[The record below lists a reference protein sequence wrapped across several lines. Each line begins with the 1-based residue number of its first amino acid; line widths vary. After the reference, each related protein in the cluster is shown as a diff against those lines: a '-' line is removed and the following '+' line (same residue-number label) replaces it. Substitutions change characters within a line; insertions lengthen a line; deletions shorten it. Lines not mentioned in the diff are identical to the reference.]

1 MTISIGTTL
10 RDLNFV
16 TRNHLIEALNEA
28 YGKKLT
34 IISAPP
40 GYGKSTLLRQFMEQ
54 TTYDVVWQPLDERD
68 RNYPSFISNTLEK
81 LNALIPGIDCLLDT
95 DARTSASELAALTS
109 NYIESNARGRFIYIL
124 DDVQLVADIRNADQ
138 WLHTFVKLLPSQCH
152 LMVSSRHVPHL
163 PLLEMIARRE
173 VVTIGQHDLRFRKA
187 EIQQLSI
194 QLTDHPLD
202 ASALQNLEDRLEG
215 WPAGVLLALQPLPD
229 ELEHILSSNQQGP
242 EALFE
247 AFAER
252 IVMGQPPEVR
262 EFLLASSVVE
272 QITPEQC
279 GAILGVSDVMNI
291 LGELQRRNLF
301 LERKAGVPG
310 YHSLFRN
317 FLQNELKKH
326 HPARYRQLHER
337 AANWYHQQD
346 QLEYA
351 FQHYMQAGLV
361 ETARKLADDVAFS
374 YFAEGNF
381 GTLLD
386 WLHQLEAQDA
396 ASPKL
401 LYICAMIN
409 TDQYDYEWAY
419 EKLLRCEQLYKEQGE
434 SLGLANVT
442 HQRALIALQKG
453 KYHEALELVDK
464 MMDTAPYPINFRIL
478 RIKGVAYLYLGNLH
492 ESIECFE
499 RALPEYR
506 KDGDLFAVSL
516 LLQDYGVALAR
527 TGKFQEADTILQEL
541 VSLRR
546 SFDNYGPLALA
557 LNNLGWSYYISGQYE
572 QALSTFHEGM
582 EIASKVHDL
591 RAESYLLASTAD
603 LQRDRGIFNDAY
615 KLYTTSLKLLGSSE
629 PPLRCLLLIGLGTME
644 RWRSNFTEAQSRFG
658 EALTLAQ
665 EHKLTAEEQLA
676 YAGLLT
682 VECFLDNV
690 PEDITEVLSDIADY
704 LDGLNMIYEAMSVFT
719 MALLVAVHMGD
730 NETARLFLDKV
741 EILARRVETAQPVIG
756 ELINDRELC
765 EYVKKHVDVNGVSG
779 KLFQLKTLGHSTQHD
794 TLSSSSTSASIIFG
808 PETYSMRVF
817 TLGRELVERNGDAVT
832 ASDWRSGNA
841 RELFLYLLFHKSA
854 SKADLGLMFW
864 PEAPA
869 SKVRSNFHTTLHRAR
884 KALGSEVI
892 SYNDNIYSIN
902 EELNIWCDAKH
913 FETLVS
919 RAYLLAPRD
928 PRAEDLWQKAFKVYG
943 GPFLPEIDSE
953 WVVNLRDQYHTYYMD
968 TLEGLASCA
977 VARDDFEKALECYKL
992 VAQDNLYHEETHRKI
1007 MQCYARLDRRHQLIQ
1022 HYEELKKLLNDELGL
1037 DPSAETKTLFYSLLG
1052 ED

>member
-1 MTISIGTTL
+1 MTISTGTTL

-16 TRNHLIEALNEA
+16 TRNHLIETLNQA
-28 YGKKLT
+28 YAKKLT

-54 TTYDVVWQPLDERD
+54 TTHDVVWQPLDERD

-81 LNALIPGIDCLLDT
+81 LNTLIPGIDCLLDA
-95 DARTSASELAALTS
+95 DARTSASEMAALIS
-109 NYIESNARGRFIYIL
+109 NYIEGNARDRFIYIL

-152 LMVSSRHVPHL
+152 LIVSSRHVPHL

-215 WPAGVLLALQPLPD
+215 WPAGVLLALQPLPG
-229 ELEHILSSNQQGP
+229 ELEHILSSTQQGP

-252 IVMGQPPEVR
+252 IVLGQPPDVR

-279 GAILGVSDVMNI
+279 GAILGVPDIMNM
-291 LGELQRRNLF
+291 LDELQRRNLF

-326 HPARYRQLHER
+326 HPARYRQLHET

-361 ETARKLADDVAFS
+361 ETVRKLADDVAFS
-374 YFAEGNF
+374 YFAEGKS

-386 WLHQLEAQDA
+386 WLHQLETRGA
-396 ASPKL
+396 ASPEL

-409 TDQYDYEWAY
+409 TDQYDYDWAH
-419 EKLLRCEQLYKEQGE
+419 EKLLRCEQLYREQGDT
-434 SLGLANVT
+434 LGLANVAY
-442 HQRALIALQKG
+442 QRALIALQRG
-453 KYHEALELVDK
+453 KYHGALELVDSLLGS
-464 MMDTAPYPINFRIL
+464 APYPISFRIL
-478 RIKGVAYLYLGNLH
+478 RIKGAANLYLGNVN
-492 ESIECFE
+492 ESIVHFE

-506 KDGDLFAVSL
+506 SDGDQFALSL
-516 LLQDYGVALAR
+516 LLQDYGNALAR
-527 TGKFQEADTILQEL
+527 IGNFHEADIVLQEL

-546 SFDNYGPLALA
+546 SFANYGPLALA

-572 QALSTFHEGM
+572 QALQTFHEGM
-582 EIASKVHDL
+582 EIASRVHDL

-603 LQRDRGIFNDAY
+603 LQRDRGNFDDAY
-615 KLYTTSLKLLGSSE
+615 KLYTASLKLLGSSE
-629 PPLRCLLLIGLGTME
+629 PHLRCQILIGLGTLE
-644 RWRSNFTEAQSRFG
+644 RWRSNLSEAQSRLS
-658 EALTLAQ
+658 EALALAQ
-665 EHKLTAEEQLA
+665 EHNLNAEEQLA

-690 PEDITEVLSDIADY
+690 PENITEILGEIADY

-741 EILARRVETAQPVIG
+741 EILVRRVETAQPVIG
-756 ELINDRELC
+756 ELMNDSELC
-765 EYVKKHVDVNGVSG
+765 EYVKKHVDSDGVSG
-779 KLFQLKTLGHSTQHD
+779 KLFRLKTLTRSSQHD
-794 TLSSSSTSASIIFG
+794 TPSSSPANASLIFG
-808 PETYSMRVF
+808 PETFSMRVF
-817 TLGRELVERNGDAVT
+817 TLGREWVERNGDAVT

-864 PEAPA
+864 PDAPA

-884 KALGSEVI
+884 KALGTEVI

-902 EELNIWCDAKH
+902 EELNIWCDARH

-943 GPFLPEIDSE
+943 GMFLPEIDSE
-953 WVVNLRDQYHTYYMD
+953 WVVNLREQYHAYFMD

-992 VAQDNLYHEETHRKI
+992 VAQDNPYHEETHRKI

-1022 HYEELKKLLNDELGL
+1022 HYEELKTLLNDELGV
-1037 DPSAETKTLFYSLLG
+1037 DPSAETKALFYSLLG